1 MLEAKLA
8 EAQTLKKLLEGTRI
22 DPTQTRFISF
32 TTPAIKELVTD
43 ANFQCGEEG
52 IVRISRHF
60 TFDARTLIVRY
71 DLDLA
76 SDGQLSR
83 RARLRR
89 A

>member
-8 EAQTLKKLLEGTRI
+8 EAQTLKKLLEGTRL
-22 DPTQTRFISF
+22 DHTQTRFVSF
-32 TTPAIKELVTD
+32 KTPAIKELVSD

-52 IVRISRHF
+52 IVRVSRHLTSGAHMF
-60 TFDARTLIVRY
+60 IMY
-71 DLDLA
+71 CGLDLA
-76 SDGQLSR
+76 SDGQLPR